1 MHLPDYRN
9 GSIVNLMASVRAGL
23 GCGDSLYAPLSEL
36 PPDELAQARNVLLL
50 VVDGLGYEYLRGRG
64 ETRMG
69 QHLRA
74 RLTSVFPSTTAS
86 AITTFLT
93 GTAPQQHAL
102 TGWFMYFRELGTVS
116 AVLPFTPRY
125 GGTSFAKCGID
136 PVPFFGHRPVFD
148 DLAVPSQVLSPA
160 DIVDSDYSRSHCGR
174 AHRRGYRNMEDFF
187 ASLRSTLSHD
197 RGRKYVYAYW
207 SELDGLAHHHG
218 IGSRQV
224 AEHFASLDAGFSALC
239 DGLRGSD
246 TLVIVTADHGLL
258 DTDAESRL
266 WLEDHPQLAETLALP
281 LCGEPRV
288 AYCYVRPDR
297 RTQFH
302 DYVRSALAD
311 KSDLFVS
318 AELVERGFYGH
329 GPAHP
334 RLEERVGDYALLMKG
349 NYVLR
354 DRLTAEKPPTHVGVH
369 GGVSAAEMY
378 VPLIVL
384 QS

>member
-23 GCGDSLYAPLSEL
+23 GSGDGLYAPLSEL
-36 PPDELAQARNVLLL
+36 PPDELAEARNVLLL
-50 VVDGLGYEYLRGRG
+50 VVDGLGYEYLLGRG
-64 ETRMG
+64 ETRLG

-93 GTAPQQHAL
+93 GTAPQQHGL

-125 GGTSFAKCGID
+125 GGPSFGKCGID
-136 PVPFFGHRPVFD
+136 PASFFGHRPLFD
-148 DLAVPSQVLSPA
+148 ELAVPSHVLSPA
-160 DIVDSDYSRSHCGR
+160 NIVESDYSRSHCGR
-174 AHRRGYRNMEDFF
+174 AHRSGYRNMEEFF
-187 ASLRSTLSHD
+187 ASLGPILSHG

-207 SELDGLAHHHG
+207 SEFDSLAHHYG
-218 IGSRQV
+218 IGSRRV
-224 AEHFASLDAGFSALC
+224 AGHFASLDAGFSALC
-239 DGLRGSD
+239 EGLQGSD
-246 TLVIVTADHGLL
+246 TLVVVTADHGLV
-258 DTDAESRL
+258 DTDKRSRL
-266 WLEDHPQLAETLALP
+266 WLEDHPELAETLALP

-288 AYCYVRPDR
+288 VYCYVRPDR
-297 RTQFH
+297 RTQFL

-311 KSDLFVS
+311 QSDLFLS
-318 AELVERGFYGH
+318 EGLVERGFYGH
-329 GPAHP
+329 GPVHP
-334 RLEERVGDYALLMKG
+334 RLRERIGDYALLMKG

-354 DRLTAEKPPTHVGVH
+354 DRLPAEQPPTHVGVH

-384 QS
+384 RT